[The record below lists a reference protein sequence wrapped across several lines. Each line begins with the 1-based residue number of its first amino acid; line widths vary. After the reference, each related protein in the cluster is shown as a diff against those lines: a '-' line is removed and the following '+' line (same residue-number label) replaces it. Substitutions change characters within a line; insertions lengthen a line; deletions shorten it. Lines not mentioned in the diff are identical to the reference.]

1 MKKIS
6 LRKVYEMSSNSNWL
20 EKLLN
25 QNAKKTP
32 TPSSSFPNNGL
43 NATAEERN
51 ELARWLS
58 DPSTWRMSPRPAKSP
73 PTSNSGS
80 WSSPQG
86 VSWNAYLNANVNN
99 GTIRRKMPLVS
110 TNGRNADKNSVVTP
124 LDMYLALLYPSCP
137 VGIDAPTRK
146 KLRDYATRMNT
157 RQPLLK
163 TQRER
168 MEAVLKRLVA
178 AGDKCGLPAKKQ
190 GKRYR
195 LPTKKEMEDM
205 GFQAIGKS
213 GKFFHKRQRNPNPP
227 KMSAKSH
234 KKKTNVTNV
243 QNAPRNYLG
252 NKGNPSKRM
261 MLAAIK
267 AARYSG
273 YAGAESKT
281 NVEIVDMYIQA
292 VARRNLKR
300 LLRMRYGYNVDLSQV
315 DDITVPLYHQ
325 MAMAGNISFLQPQV
339 PAS

>member
-1 MKKIS
+1 MKTFSMRKIN
-6 LRKVYEMSSNSNWL
+6 EMSSSNSNWL

-25 QNAKKTP
+25 ANKTP
-32 TPSSSFPNNGL
+32 TPSSTTSERRRQLDNSVNKDFDAWLRSINFGIPH
-43 NATAEERN
+43 NA
-51 ELARWLS
+51 
-58 DPSTWRMSPRPAKSP
+58 AKSP

-86 VSWNAYLNANVNN
+86 VSWNAYLNTNINN
-99 GTIRRKMPLVS
+99 GSIRRKMPLVS
-110 TNGRNADKNSVVTP
+110 TNGRNWDTNSVVTP

-178 AGDKCGLPAKKQ
+178 AGDKCGLPAKAP

-205 GFQAIGKS
+205 GFQAMGKS
-213 GKFFHKRQRNPNPP
+213 GKFFHKRQRNPDPP
-227 KMSAKSH
+227 KMSSKSH
-234 KKKTNVTNV
+234 KKKTNVTH
-243 QNAPRNYLG
+243 PLRNYLG
-252 NKGNPSKRM
+252 SKKSPSKRM

-267 AARYSG
+267 AARYNG

-281 NVEIVDMYIQA
+281 NTEIVGIYMRA
-292 VARRNLKR
+292 MARRDLKR
-300 LLRMRYGYNVDLSQV
+300 LLKMRYGYNVDLSQV
-315 DDITVPLYHQ
+315 NDSTVPLYHQ
-325 MAMAGNISFLQPQV
+325 MAMTGNISFLQPPV